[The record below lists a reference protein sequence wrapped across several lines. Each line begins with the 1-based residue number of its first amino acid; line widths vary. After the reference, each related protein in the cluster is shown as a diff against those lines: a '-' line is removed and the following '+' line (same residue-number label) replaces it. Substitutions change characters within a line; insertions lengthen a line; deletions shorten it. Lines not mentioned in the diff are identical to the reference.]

1 MLVMRFS
8 DINLDIPTENF
19 RGDAEEVESG
29 IDTNAE
35 IGRKSYRMRFTEG
48 LQLL

>member
-1 MLVMRFS
+1 MMRFS

-19 RGDAEEVESG
+19 RCDAEEVESS

-35 IGRKSYRMRFTEG
+35 IGRKNHRMRLTEG